1 MPTARLIVNP
11 TSGGGRGAKIA
22 HQASLELQ
30 RRGCPHEVLYSNSPT
45 EPGVLAH
52 QAVADGC
59 TLVVGVG
66 GDGLTHAVA
75 NSLVGTPATLGI
87 IPAGRGNDIARG
99 LGIPLRL
106 TEACELIAQYG
117 APPAQ
122 PVPRIDVG
130 QAHERY
136 FFSVA
141 LVGLAAEIN
150 RRSNL
155 MGRFRFN
162 AVYSILTVL
171 SVFLSAPQMFTIRCD
186 GHEQRCYSWLI
197 AVGNSWSSGRGMQL
211 VPGAQVDDGVL
222 DACVAHGMGK
232 WELLLRAFPRVFNG
246 THVYLT
252 GIESL
257 RGREMVIRS
266 ETPGDIYA
274 DGERLGP
281 LPVTLRAIPQA
292 LSVIRPAQNR

>member
-11 TSGGGRGAKIA
+11 TSGGGRGAPLA
-22 HQASLELQ
+22 RQASLELQ
-30 RRGCPHEVLYSNSPT
+30 RRGCPHEVLYSSSPT
-45 EPGVLAH
+45 DPGVLAH
-52 QAVADGC
+52 QAVRDGC
-59 TLVVGVG
+59 SLVVGVG
-66 GDGLTHAVA
+66 GDGLVHAVA

-106 TEACELIAQYG
+106 AEACELIAQYG
-117 APPAQ
+117 AYSAQ

-130 QAHERY
+130 QAHERS
-136 FFSVA
+136 FLSVA
-141 LVGLAAEIN
+141 LIGLAAEIN
-150 RRSNL
+150 RRSTL
-155 MGRFRFN
+155 MGRFRFSG
-162 AVYSILTVL
+162 VYSVLTVI
-171 SVFLSAPQMFTIRCD
+171 SVFLSSPQPFTLICD

-211 VPGAQVDDGVL
+211 VPGARVDDGLL
-222 DACVAHGMGK
+222 DACVVHGMGR
-232 WELLLRAFPRVFNG
+232 WELLLRAFPRVFSG
-246 THVYLT
+246 SHVSLT

-257 RGREMVIRS
+257 RGREMSIRS
-266 ETPGDIYA
+266 ETPGAIYA

>member
-1 MPTARLIVNP
+1 MA
-11 TSGGGRGAKIA
+11 
-22 HQASLELQ
+22 Q
-30 RRGCPHEVLYSNSPT
+30 
-45 EPGVLAH
+45 

-59 TLVVGVG
+59 TMVVGVG
-66 GDGLTHAVA
+66 GDGLLHAVA
-75 NSLVGTPATLGI
+75 NSLVGTQTTLGI

-106 TEACELIAQYG
+106 PEACELIAQHSL
-117 APPAQ
+117 AAQSFHPAHC
-122 PVPRIDVG
+122 IDVG
-130 QAHERY
+130 QAHGRY

-141 LVGLAAEIN
+141 VIGLAAEIN

-155 MGRFRFN
+155 LGRFRFN
-162 AVYSILTVL
+162 AVYSALTVF
-171 SVFLSAPQMFTIRCD
+171 SVFLSAPQKFAIRCD
-186 GHEQRCYSWLI
+186 GHEQCCYSWLI
-197 AVGNSWSSGRGMQL
+197 AVGNSWSSARGMQL
-211 VPGAQVDDGVL
+211 VPGARVDDGIL
-222 DACVAHGMGK
+222 DACVVHGMGK
-232 WELLLRAFPRVFNG
+232 WELLLRAFPRVFRG

>member
-1 MPTARLIVNP
+1 MSTPRLIVNP
-11 TSGGGRGAKIA
+11 TAGGGQGAAIA

-30 RRGCPHEVLYSNSPT
+30 RLGLQHEVLYSSSPT
-45 EPGVLAH
+45 DPGVLAH
-52 QAVADGC
+52 QAVVDGC
-59 TLVVGVG
+59 ALVVGVG
-66 GDGLTHAVA
+66 GDGLLHAVA
-75 NSLVGTPATLGI
+75 NSLVGTHTTLGI

-117 APPAQ
+117 AHAAQ
-122 PVPRIDVG
+122 PAPRIDVG

-141 LVGLAAEIN
+141 LIGLAAEIN

-155 MGRFRFN
+155 LGRLRFN
-162 AVYSILTVL
+162 AVYSLLTVL
-171 SVFLSAPQMFTIRCD
+171 SVFLSSPQTFTITCD

-211 VPGAQVDDGVL
+211 VPGARVDDGLL
-222 DACVAHGMGK
+222 DACVVHGMGK
-232 WELLLRAFPRVFNG
+232 WELLLRAFPCVFRG

-266 ETPGDIYA
+266 EAPGDIYA
-274 DGERLGP
+274 DGERIGP
-281 LPVTLRAIPQA
+281 LPATLRAIPQA
-292 LSVIRPAQNR
+292 LAVIRPAQNR

>member
-11 TSGGGRGAKIA
+11 TSGGGRGARIA
-22 HQASLELQ
+22 DQASLELQ

-45 EPGVLAH
+45 DPGVLAH

-66 GDGLTHAVA
+66 GDGLIHAVA
-75 NSLVGTPATLGI
+75 NSLVGTPAALGI

-99 LGIPLRL
+99 LDIPLRL
-106 TEACELIAQYG
+106 AEACELIAQYG
-117 APPAQ
+117 AQ

-162 AVYSILTVL
+162 AVYSALTVL
-171 SVFLSAPQMFTIRCD
+171 SVFLSAPRTFTIRCD
-186 GHEQRCYSWLI
+186 SHEQRCYSWLI

-211 VPGAQVDDGVL
+211 VPGARVDDGVL
-222 DACVAHGMGK
+222 DACVVHGMGK
-232 WELLLRAFPRVFNG
+232 WELLLRAFPRVFSG
-246 THVYLT
+246 THIYLT

-274 DGERLGP
+274 DGERLGS

>member
-22 HQASLELQ
+22 RQASLELH

-45 EPGVLAH
+45 DPGVLAH

-66 GDGLTHAVA
+66 GDGLIHAVA

-99 LGIPLRL
+99 LGIPLGL
-106 TEACELIAQYG
+106 SEACELIARPHTQ
-117 APPAQ
+117 PA
-122 PVPRIDVG
+122 PRIDVG

-136 FFSVA
+136 FLSVA
-141 LVGLAAEIN
+141 VLGLAAEIN
-150 RRSNL
+150 RRSNR
-155 MGRFRFN
+155 MGRLRLS
-162 AVYSILTVL
+162 AVYSALTVL
-171 SVFLSAPQMFTIRCD
+171 SVFLSAPRTFTMTCD

-197 AVGNSWSSGRGMQL
+197 AVGNAWSSARGMQL
-211 VPGAQVDDGVL
+211 VPAARVDDGIL
-222 DACVAHGMGK
+222 DACIVHGMGK
-232 WELLLRAFPRVFNG
+232 WELLLRAFPRVFHG
-246 THVYLT
+246 SHVYLT
-252 GIESL
+252 GIDSL
-257 RGREMVIRS
+257 RGKEMLIRS

-274 DGERLGP
+274 DGERIGP
-281 LPVTLRAIPQA
+281 LPVILRAIPHA
-292 LSVIRPAQNR
+292 LAVIRPTQNR

>member
-1 MPTARLIVNP
+1 MPSARLIVNP
-11 TSGGGRGAKIA
+11 TSGGGRGATLA
-22 HQASLELQ
+22 RQASLELQ
-30 RRGCPHEVLYSNSPT
+30 RRGCQHEVLYSSAPT
-45 EPGVLAH
+45 DPGVFAA
-52 QAVADGC
+52 QAVRDGC

-66 GDGLTHAVA
+66 GDGLVHAVA

-99 LGIPLRL
+99 LGIPLRPS
-106 TEACELIAQYG
+106 EACELIAQHR
-117 APPAQ
+117 AQ
-122 PVPRIDVG
+122 PAARIDVG

-136 FFSVA
+136 FLSIV

-150 RRSNL
+150 RRANL
-155 MGRFRFN
+155 LGRFRFN
-162 AVYSILTVL
+162 AVYSALTVL
-171 SVFLSAPQMFTIRCD
+171 SVFLSAPQTFTIRCD

-197 AVGNSWSSGRGMQL
+197 AVGNLGSSGRGMQL
-211 VPGAQVDDGVL
+211 VPAARVDDGIL
-222 DACVAHGMGK
+222 DACLAHGMGR

-246 THVYLT
+246 SHVYLT

-257 RGREMVIRS
+257 RGREITIRS

-274 DGERLGP
+274 DGECLGA

-292 LSVIRPAQNR
+292 LAVIRPAQNR

>member
-11 TSGGGRGAKIA
+11 TSGGGRGARIA
-22 HQASLELQ
+22 DQASLELQ

-45 EPGVLAH
+45 DPGVLAH

-66 GDGLTHAVA
+66 GDGLIHAVA
-75 NSLVGTPATLGI
+75 NSLVGTPAALGI

-99 LGIPLRL
+99 LDIPLRL
-106 TEACELIAQYG
+106 AEACELIAQYG
-117 APPAQ
+117 AQ

-162 AVYSILTVL
+162 AVYSALTVL
-171 SVFLSAPQMFTIRCD
+171 SVFLSAPRTFTIRCD

-211 VPGAQVDDGVL
+211 VPGARVDDGIL
-222 DACVAHGMGK
+222 EACVAHGMGK
-232 WELLLRAFPRVFNG
+232 WELLLRAFPRVFSG

-274 DGERLGP
+274 DGERLGS

>member
-11 TSGGGRGAKIA
+11 TSGGGRGARIA
-22 HQASLELQ
+22 RQASLELQ
-30 RRGCPHEVLYSNSPT
+30 RRGCRHEVLYSHSPT
-45 EPGVLAH
+45 DPGVLAR
-52 QAVADGC
+52 QAVAAGC
-59 TLVVGVG
+59 PLVVGVG
-66 GDGLTHAVA
+66 GDGLVHAVA

-106 TEACELIAQYG
+106 TEACELIAH
-117 APPAQ
+117 AQ

-130 QAHERY
+130 QAHGRY

-150 RRSNL
+150 RRSNR

-162 AVYSILTVL
+162 AVYSLLTVL
-171 SVFLSAPQMFTIRCD
+171 SVFLSAPQTFTIRCD

-197 AVGNSWSSGRGMQL
+197 AVGNAWSSGRGMQL
-211 VPGAQVDDGVL
+211 VPGARVDDGVL

-232 WELLLRAFPRVFNG
+232 WELLLRAFPRVFHG

-257 RGREMVIRS
+257 RGREMLIRS

-274 DGERLGP
+274 DGERLGS

-292 LSVIRPAQNR
+292 LSVIRPAHNR

>member
-22 HQASLELQ
+22 RRASLELQ
-30 RRGCPHEVLYSNSPT
+30 RRGCPHEVRYSSSPT
-45 EPGVLAH
+45 APSVLAR

-66 GDGLTHAVA
+66 GDGLIHAVA

-99 LGIPLRL
+99 LGVPLRL

-117 APPAQ
+117 TQ

-141 LVGLAAEIN
+141 VVGLAAEIN
-150 RRSNL
+150 RRSNRL
-155 MGRFRFN
+155 GRFRFN
-162 AVYSILTVL
+162 AVYSVLTVL
-171 SVFLSAPQMFTIRCD
+171 SVCLSAPQTYTIRCD

-197 AVGNSWSSGRGMQL
+197 AVGNAWSSGRGMRL
-211 VPGAQVDDGVL
+211 VPGARVDDGIL

-232 WELLLRAFPRVFNG
+232 WELLLRAFPRVFSG

-257 RGREMVIRS
+257 RGREMVLRS

>member
-11 TSGGGRGAKIA
+11 TSGGGRGARIA
-22 HQASLELQ
+22 RQAGLELQ
-30 RRGCPHEVLYSNSPT
+30 RRGCPHEVLYSSSPT
-45 EPGVLAH
+45 DPGVLAR

-59 TLVVGVG
+59 PLVVGVG
-66 GDGLTHAVA
+66 GDGLIHAVA
-75 NSLVGTPATLGI
+75 NSLVGTPTTLGI

-99 LGIPLRL
+99 LGVPLRL
-106 TEACELIAQYG
+106 SEACELIAQHHTR
-117 APPAQ
+117 

-141 LVGLAAEIN
+141 VLGLAAEIN
-150 RRSNL
+150 RRSNRMSRL
-155 MGRFRFN
+155 RFN
-162 AVYSILTVL
+162 AVYSALTVL
-171 SVFLSAPQMFTIRCD
+171 SVFLSTPQTFTLTCD
-186 GHEQRCYSWLI
+186 GYERRCYSWLI
-197 AVGNSWSSGRGMQL
+197 AVGNAWSSAQGMKL
-211 VPGAQVDDGVL
+211 VPGARVDDGML
-222 DACVAHGMGK
+222 DACVVHGMGK
-232 WELLLRAFPRVFNG
+232 WELLLRAFPRVFSG

-257 RGREMVIRS
+257 RGREMLIRS

-274 DGERLGP
+274 DGERIGR

-292 LSVIRPAQNR
+292 LAVIRPAQNR

>member
-11 TSGGGRGAKIA
+11 TSGGGRGATLA
-22 HQASLELQ
+22 RQASLELQ
-30 RRGCPHEVLYSNSPT
+30 RRGCPHDVLYSNAPT
-45 EPGVLAH
+45 DPGVLAH

-59 TLVVGVG
+59 SLVVGVG
-66 GDGLTHAVA
+66 GDGLVHAVA

-106 TEACELIAQYG
+106 TEACELIAQRH
-117 APPAQ
+117 AQ
-122 PVPRIDVG
+122 PIPRIDVG

-136 FFSVA
+136 FLSVA

-150 RRSNL
+150 RRSNRL
-155 MGRFRFN
+155 GRFRFN
-162 AVYSILTVL
+162 AVYSMLTVL

-211 VPGAQVDDGVL
+211 VPGARVDDGVL

-257 RGREMVIRS
+257 RGREMIIRS
-266 ETPGDIYA
+266 ETPGDVYA
-274 DGERLGP
+274 DGERLGA

-292 LSVIRPAQNR
+292 LSVIRPIQNR

>member
-11 TSGGGRGAKIA
+11 TSGGGRGARIA
-22 HQASLELQ
+22 RQAGLELQ
-30 RRGCPHEVLYSNSPT
+30 RRGCPHEVLYSSSPAD
-45 EPGVLAH
+45 PGVLAR

-59 TLVVGVG
+59 PLVVGVG
-66 GDGLTHAVA
+66 GDGLIHAVA
-75 NSLVGTPATLGI
+75 NSLVGTPTTLGI

-99 LGIPLRL
+99 LGVPLRL
-106 TEACELIAQYG
+106 SEACELIAQHHT
-117 APPAQ
+117 Q

-141 LVGLAAEIN
+141 VLGLASEIN
-150 RRSNL
+150 RRSNRMSRL
-155 MGRFRFN
+155 RFN
-162 AVYSILTVL
+162 AVYSALTVL
-171 SVFLSAPQMFTIRCD
+171 SVFLSTPQTFTLTCD
-186 GHEQRCYSWLI
+186 GYEQRCYSWLI
-197 AVGNSWSSGRGMQL
+197 AVGNAWSSAQGMKL
-211 VPGAQVDDGVL
+211 VPGARVDDGML
-222 DACVAHGMGK
+222 DACVVHGMGK
-232 WELLLRAFPRVFNG
+232 WELLLRAFPRVFSG

-257 RGREMVIRS
+257 RGREMLIRS

-274 DGERLGP
+274 DGERIGR

-292 LSVIRPAQNR
+292 LAVIRPVQNR

>member
-1 MPTARLIVNP
+1 MPTVRLIVNP
-11 TSGGGRGAKIA
+11 TSGGGRGAGIA
-22 HQASLELQ
+22 RQASLELQ
-30 RRGCPHEVLYSNSPT
+30 RRGRPHEVLYSNSPT
-45 EPGVLAH
+45 DPGVLAA

-59 TLVVGVG
+59 TLVIGVG
-66 GDGLTHAVA
+66 GDGLIHAVA

-99 LGIPLRL
+99 LDVPLRL
-106 TEACELIAQYG
+106 AEACELIAQYG
-117 APPAQ
+117 AHSAQ

-130 QAHERY
+130 LAHERY

-150 RRSNL
+150 RRSNR

-171 SVFLSAPQMFTIRCD
+171 SVFLSSPQTFTLSCD
-186 GHEQRCYSWLI
+186 DHEQRCYSWLI
-197 AVGNSWSSGRGMQL
+197 AVGNSWSSGRGMRL
-211 VPGAQVDDGVL
+211 VPGAQVDDGLL

-266 ETPGDIYA
+266 EVPGDIYA

-292 LSVIRPAQNR
+292 LSVIRPTQNR

>member
-11 TSGGGRGAKIA
+11 TSGGGRGARIA
-22 HQASLELQ
+22 DQASLELQ
-30 RRGCPHEVLYSNSPT
+30 RRGCPHEVVYSSSPT
-45 EPGVLAH
+45 DPGVLAH

-66 GDGLTHAVA
+66 GDGLIHAVA
-75 NSLVGTPATLGI
+75 NSLVGTPAALGI

-99 LGIPLRL
+99 LDIPLRL

-117 APPAQ
+117 AQ

-162 AVYSILTVL
+162 AVYSALTVL
-171 SVFLSAPQMFTIRCD
+171 SVFLSAPRTFTIRCD

-211 VPGAQVDDGVL
+211 VPGARVDDGVL
-222 DACVAHGMGK
+222 DACVVHGMGK
-232 WELLLRAFPRVFNG
+232 WELLLRAFPRVFSG

-274 DGERLGP
+274 DGERLGS
-281 LPVTLRAIPQA
+281 LPVTLRAVPQA
-292 LSVIRPAQNR
+292 LSVIRPVQNR

>member
-11 TSGGGRGAKIA
+11 TSGGGRGARIA
-22 HQASLELQ
+22 RQAGLELQ
-30 RRGCPHEVLYSNSPT
+30 WRGCPHEVLYSSSPT
-45 EPGVLAH
+45 DPGVLAR

-59 TLVVGVG
+59 PLVVGVG
-66 GDGLTHAVA
+66 GDGLIHAVA
-75 NSLVGTPATLGI
+75 NSLVGTPTTLGI

-99 LGIPLRL
+99 LGVPLRL
-106 TEACELIAQYG
+106 SEACELIAQHHTR
-117 APPAQ
+117 

-141 LVGLAAEIN
+141 VLGLAAEIN
-150 RRSNL
+150 RRSNRMSRL
-155 MGRFRFN
+155 RFN
-162 AVYSILTVL
+162 AVYSALTVL
-171 SVFLSAPQMFTIRCD
+171 SVFLSTPQTFTLTCD
-186 GHEQRCYSWLI
+186 GYERRCYSWLI
-197 AVGNSWSSGRGMQL
+197 AVGNAWSSAQGMKL
-211 VPGAQVDDGVL
+211 VPGARVDDGML
-222 DACVAHGMGK
+222 DACVVHGMGK

-246 THVYLT
+246 THIYLT

-257 RGREMVIRS
+257 RGREMLIRS

-274 DGERLGP
+274 DGERIGR

-292 LSVIRPAQNR
+292 LAVIRPAQNR

>member
-11 TSGGGRGAKIA
+11 TSGGGRGARIA
-22 HQASLELQ
+22 RRASLELQ
-30 RRGCPHEVLYSNSPT
+30 QRGCPHEVLYSGSPADSA
-45 EPGVLAH
+45 VLAH
-52 QAVADGC
+52 QAVRDGC

-66 GDGLTHAVA
+66 GDGLIHAVA
-75 NSLVGTPATLGI
+75 NSLVGTPTTLGI

-106 TEACELIAQYG
+106 TEACELIARHG
-117 APPAQ
+117 ARPA
-122 PVPRIDVG
+122 PRIDVG
-130 QAHERY
+130 QAHGRY

-155 MGRFRFN
+155 LGRFRFN

-171 SVFLSAPQMFTIRCD
+171 SVFLSAPQTFTIRCD
-186 GHEQRCYSWLI
+186 GREHRCYSWLI
-197 AVGNSWSSGRGMQL
+197 AIGNSWSSGRGMQL
-211 VPGAQVDDGVL
+211 VPGARVDDGIL

-232 WELLLRAFPRVFNG
+232 WELLLRAFPRVFSG

-252 GIESL
+252 GIESV
-257 RGREMVIRS
+257 RGRAMVIRS

-292 LSVIRPAQNR
+292 LSVIRPAPNR

>member
-11 TSGGGRGAKIA
+11 TSGGGRGARIA
-22 HQASLELQ
+22 RQASLELQ
-30 RRGCPHEVLYSNSPT
+30 RRGCQHEVLYSSSPT
-45 EPGVLAH
+45 DPAALAT
-52 QAVADGC
+52 QAVRDGC
-59 TLVVGVG
+59 TLVVGLG
-66 GDGLTHAVA
+66 GDGLVHAVA
-75 NSLVGTPATLGI
+75 NSLVGTPTTLGI

-117 APPAQ
+117 AQPA
-122 PVPRIDVG
+122 PRIDVG

-141 LVGLAAEIN
+141 VVGLAAEIN
-150 RRSNL
+150 RRSNRI
-155 MGRFRFN
+155 GRFRFQ
-162 AVYSILTVL
+162 AVYSVLTVL
-171 SVFLSAPQMFTIRCD
+171 SVFLSAPQTFTLSSD

-197 AVGNSWSSGRGMQL
+197 AVGNSWSSARGMQL
-211 VPGAQVDDGVL
+211 VPRARVDDGIL
-222 DACVAHGMGK
+222 DTCVVHGMGK
-232 WELLLRAFPRVFNG
+232 WELLLRAFPRVFSG

-281 LPVTLRAIPQA
+281 LPVTLRAIPRA
-292 LSVIRPAQNR
+292 LSVIRPAHNR

>member
-1 MPTARLIVNP
+1 MSTARLIVNP
-11 TSGGGRGAKIA
+11 TSGGGQGAAIA

-30 RRGCPHEVLYSNSPT
+30 RLGLQHEVLYSSSPT
-45 EPGVLAH
+45 DPGVLA
-52 QAVADGC
+52 QRAVADGC
-59 TLVVGVG
+59 ALVVGVG
-66 GDGLTHAVA
+66 GDGLLHAVA
-75 NSLVGTPATLGI
+75 NSLVGTQTTLGI

-99 LGIPLRL
+99 LGIPLRI
-106 TEACELIAQYG
+106 TDACRLL
-117 APPAQ
+117 AQ
-122 PVPRIDVG
+122 PPQAHRIDVG

-141 LVGLAAEIN
+141 VIGLAAKIN

-162 AVYSILTVL
+162 AVYSLLTVL
-171 SVFLSAPQMFTIRCD
+171 SVFLSSPQTFTLTCD

-197 AVGNSWSSGRGMQL
+197 AVGNAWSSGRGMQL
-211 VPGAQVDDGVL
+211 VPGARVDDGLL
-222 DACVAHGMGK
+222 DACVVHGMGK
-232 WELLLRAFPRVFNG
+232 WELLLRAFPRVFRG

-266 ETPGDIYA
+266 DAPGDIYA
-274 DGERLGP
+274 DGERIGS
-281 LPVTLRAIPQA
+281 LPATLRAIPQA
-292 LSVIRPAQNR
+292 LAVIRPAQNR

>member
-11 TSGGGRGAKIA
+11 TSGGGRGARIA
-22 HQASLELQ
+22 HQASSELQ
-30 RRGCPHEVLYSNSPT
+30 RRGCPHEVRYSSSPT
-45 EPGVLAH
+45 DPGVLAH
-52 QAVADGC
+52 QAVAAGC

-66 GDGLTHAVA
+66 GDGLIHAVA

-106 TEACELIAQYG
+106 SEACELIAQCG
-117 APPAQ
+117 TQPA
-122 PVPRIDVG
+122 PRIDVG
-130 QAHERY
+130 QAHGRY

-162 AVYSILTVL
+162 AVYSMLTVL
-171 SVFLSAPQMFTIRCD
+171 SVFLSTPQTFTIRCD
-186 GHEQRCYSWLI
+186 GHERRCYSWLI
-197 AVGNSWSSGRGMQL
+197 AVGNSWSSGRGMRL
-211 VPGAQVDDGVL
+211 VPEARVDDGVL
-222 DACVAHGMGK
+222 DACVTHGMGK

>member
-11 TSGGGRGAKIA
+11 TSGGGRGATLA
-22 HQASLELQ
+22 RQASLELQ
-30 RRGCPHEVLYSNSPT
+30 RRGCPHEVLHSSSPT
-45 EPGVLAH
+45 DPGVLAY
-52 QAVADGC
+52 QAVQDGC
-59 TLVVGVG
+59 SLVVGVG
-66 GDGLTHAVA
+66 GDGLVHAVA
-75 NSLVGTPATLGI
+75 NSLVGTSATLGI

-106 TEACELIAQYG
+106 AEACELIAQYG
-117 APPAQ
+117 DQPAS
-122 PVPRIDVG
+122 RIDVG

-141 LVGLAAEIN
+141 VVGLAAEIN
-150 RRSNL
+150 RRSIL
-155 MGRFRFN
+155 MGRFRFS
-162 AVYSILTVL
+162 AVYSVLTVV
-171 SVFLSAPQMFTIRCD
+171 SVFLSSPQTFTLICD
-186 GHEQRCYSWLI
+186 GHEQCCYSWLI
-197 AVGNSWSSGRGMQL
+197 AVGNSWSSGRGMRL
-211 VPGAQVDDGVL
+211 VPGARVDDGIL
-222 DACVAHGMGK
+222 DACVVHGMGK
-232 WELLLRAFPRVFNG
+232 WELLLRAFPRVFSG

-281 LPVTLRAIPQA
+281 LPVTVRAIPQA
-292 LSVIRPAQNR
+292 VSVIRPAQNR

>member
-11 TSGGGRGAKIA
+11 TSGGGRGARIA
-22 HQASLELQ
+22 DQASLELQ
-30 RRGCPHEVLYSNSPT
+30 RRGCPHEVLYSRSPT
-45 EPGVLAH
+45 DPGVLAH

-66 GDGLTHAVA
+66 GDGLIHAVA
-75 NSLVGTPATLGI
+75 NSLVGKPATLGI

-99 LGIPLRL
+99 LDIPLRL

-117 APPAQ
+117 AQ
-122 PVPRIDVG
+122 PVPRVDVG

-162 AVYSILTVL
+162 AVYSALTVL
-171 SVFLSAPQMFTIRCD
+171 SVFLSAPRTFTIRCD

-211 VPGAQVDDGVL
+211 VPGARVDDGIL

-232 WELLLRAFPRVFNG
+232 WELLLRAFPRVFSG

-274 DGERLGP
+274 DGERLGS

>member
-11 TSGGGRGAKIA
+11 TSGGGRGATLA
-22 HQASLELQ
+22 RQASLELQ
-30 RRGCPHEVLYSNSPT
+30 RRGCPHEVLYSSSPT
-45 EPGVLAH
+45 DPAALTA
-52 QAVADGC
+52 QAVRDDC
-59 TLVVGVG
+59 PLVVGVG
-66 GDGLTHAVA
+66 GDGLVHAVA
-75 NSLVGTPATLGI
+75 NSLVGTPTPLGI

-117 APPAQ
+117 ARAA

-136 FFSVA
+136 FLSVA
-141 LVGLAAEIN
+141 LIGLAAEIN

-155 MGRFRFN
+155 LGRFRFN
-162 AVYSILTVL
+162 ATYSALTVL
-171 SVFLSAPQMFTIRCD
+171 SVFLSAPQTFTIGCD

-197 AVGNSWSSGRGMQL
+197 AVGNAWSSGRGMQL
-211 VPGAQVDDGVL
+211 VPGARVDDGIL

-246 THVYLT
+246 SHIHLT

-281 LPVTLRAIPQA
+281 LPVTLRAIPRA
-292 LSVIRPAQNR
+292 LSVIRPAHNR

>member
-11 TSGGGRGAKIA
+11 TSGGGRGARIA
-22 HQASLELQ
+22 RQASLELQ
-30 RRGCPHEVLYSNSPT
+30 RRGCQHEVLYSSSPT
-45 EPGVLAH
+45 DPAALAA
-52 QAVADGC
+52 QAVRDGC
-59 TLVVGVG
+59 TLVVGLG
-66 GDGLTHAVA
+66 GDGLVHAVA
-75 NSLVGTPATLGI
+75 NSLVGTPTTLGI

-117 APPAQ
+117 AQPA
-122 PVPRIDVG
+122 PRIDVG

-141 LVGLAAEIN
+141 VVGLAAEIN
-150 RRSNL
+150 RRSNRI
-155 MGRFRFN
+155 GRFRFQ
-162 AVYSILTVL
+162 AVYSVLTVL
-171 SVFLSAPQMFTIRCD
+171 SVFLSAPQTFTLSSD

-197 AVGNSWSSGRGMQL
+197 AVGNSWSSARGMQL
-211 VPGAQVDDGVL
+211 VPRARVDDGIL
-222 DACVAHGMGK
+222 DTCVVHGMGK
-232 WELLLRAFPRVFNG
+232 WELLLRAFPRVFSG
-246 THVYLT
+246 THIHLT

-281 LPVTLRAIPQA
+281 LPVTLRAIPRA
-292 LSVIRPAQNR
+292 LSVIRPAHNR